1 MDFSKL
7 KNRITFLK
15 PTNTQN
21 ATGENVSSFEEYMT
35 VWSSVVPVTGKEYIE
50 SQKLRSETTYKI
62 ATRYIA
68 GITTDMKIK
77 YGDKIFEIVSVLNLN
92 ERNIELQIVAFEV

>member
-1 MDFSKL
+1 MDFARL
-7 KNRITFLK
+7 RNRITFIK

-21 ATGENVSSFEEYMT
+21 ETGENVSSFEEYIT
-35 VWSSVVPVTGKEYIE
+35 VWASVVPVTGKEYIE
-50 SQKLRSETTYKI
+50 SQKLRAETTYKI

-92 ERNIELQIVAFEV
+92 ERNIELQFVCFEA